1 MEVDSIAQLIKLED
15 YISRYEWDT
24 YRYPTQYIRLKN
36 NNWQKLY
43 QKWAEPEDEEFDIN
57 ESITEI
63 ENTGS
68 RFSKLKSLV
77 KKHKKTEQPKQ
88 AIERKESIALPDTAE
103 GLKHFYLDKLYSF
116 QMKWATSTVTHISFV
131 NDKYNQDPL
140 LIYLLQRF
148 PDTFLLMYYPI
159 FNIKNA
165 PIESEIILITPVGI
179 EIIYFLE
186 QRTGAVIMA
195 GNERTWTLEYGN
207 QVSKVL
213 SPLIALKRTEKVVGS
228 ILHSYDIDFP
238 IKKTVLSRTN
248 AIVFAT
254 EPYQT
259 TIIDKADYNQ
269 WFDARRRLASP
280 LKNRQLKAAELLLR
294 HCKTTSIRRPEWD
307 EGGNPVVFVD
317 LED

>member
-1 MEVDSIAQLIKLED
+1 MDSIAQLIKLED

-24 YRYPTQYIRLKN
+24 YRYPTQYIRLKKD
-36 NNWQKLY
+36 NWQKLY
-43 QKWAEPEDEEFDIN
+43 RKWAEPEVEEAGIN
-57 ESITEI
+57 ENIPEV
-63 ENTGS
+63 ENTES
-68 RFSKLKSLV
+68 RFSKLKSMV
-77 KKHKKTEQPKQ
+77 KKNKITEQPKQ
-88 AIERKESIALPDTAE
+88 SIEEKEPIALPDTVE
-103 GLKHFYLDKLYSF
+103 GLKRYFLDKLFSF
-116 QMKWATSTVTHISFV
+116 QMKWATSTVTHTSFV
-131 NDKYNQDPL
+131 NEKYNRDPL

-148 PDTFLLMYYPI
+148 PDTFLIMYYPI
-159 FNIKNA
+159 LKIKNA

-186 QRTGAVIMA
+186 QRPEAVIMA
-195 GNERTWTLEYGN
+195 GNERTWTMEYDN

-228 ILHSYDIDFP
+228 ILHSYDLDFP

-259 TIIDKADYNQ
+259 TIIDKVEYNQ
-269 WFDARRRLASP
+269 WFDARRRLVSP
-280 LKNRQLKAAELLLR
+280 LKSRQLKAAEILLG
-294 HCKTTSIRRPEWD
+294 HCKTTSMRRPEWD
-307 EGGNPVVFVD
+307 DTGNPTVFVG